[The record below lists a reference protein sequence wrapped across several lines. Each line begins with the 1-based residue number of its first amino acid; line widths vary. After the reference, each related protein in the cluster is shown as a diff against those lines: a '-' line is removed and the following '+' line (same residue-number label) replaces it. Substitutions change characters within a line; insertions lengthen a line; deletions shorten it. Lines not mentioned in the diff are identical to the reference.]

1 VVRCTFSPARAW
13 RPAAVTPLAR
23 TLGRTNKTS
32 SASMPLKPPSEDI
45 ESRRPVWQA
54 LSDLFLDT
62 DTSLSREW
70 RVRELAK
77 SPYSIEELEEILVT
91 EVYPACRGNLLSIA
105 GEWAGF
111 DMEWLGG
118 KIQSRANSS
127 LKVLHAF
134 NIGRLTV
141 HASPEWRATKR
152 AVQASRAESQ
162 HGAA

>member
-1 VVRCTFSPARAW
+1 
-13 RPAAVTPLAR
+13 
-23 TLGRTNKTS
+23 
-32 SASMPLKPPSEDI
+32 MHLKPLSEDI

-70 RVRELAK
+70 RVQELSK

-91 EVYPACRGNLLSIA
+91 EVYPACCGNLLSIA

-111 DMEWLGG
+111 DMEWLEG

-134 NIGRLTV
+134 NLGRFTV
-141 HASPEWRATKR
+141 HVSPEWRATKR
-152 AVQASRAESQ
+152 AVQASRAEAQ

>member
-1 VVRCTFSPARAW
+1 
-13 RPAAVTPLAR
+13 
-23 TLGRTNKTS
+23 
-32 SASMPLKPPSEDI
+32 MHLKPSSEDI

-70 RVRELAK
+70 RVRELSK

-105 GEWAGF
+105 GEWTGF
-111 DMEWLGG
+111 DMARLER
-118 KIQSRANSS
+118 KIHSRASSS
-127 LKVLHAF
+127 LTVFHAF
-134 NIGRLTV
+134 NLGRFAV
-141 HASPEWRATKR
+141 HTSPDWRATKR
-152 AVQASRAESQ
+152 AVQASRAEAQ